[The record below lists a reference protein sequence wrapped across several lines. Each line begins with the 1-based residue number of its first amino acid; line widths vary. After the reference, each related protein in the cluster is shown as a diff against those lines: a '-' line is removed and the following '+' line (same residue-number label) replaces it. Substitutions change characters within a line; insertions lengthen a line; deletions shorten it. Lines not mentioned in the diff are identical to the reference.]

1 MQMIEHHPFWG
12 YLLLQMQVVFD
23 ETLPTYAATDCLR
36 YIWLN
41 PQRTRALT
49 LPQLGFVLVHELA
62 HQLLLTTARANGR
75 DARCWHRATD
85 YAINRIVTQIPHPSG
100 EGPLYTPVQGA
111 LRNRSF
117 NQLTAEGIYERLRR
131 DPSQYAP
138 GDGSTNEAGDTK
150 AATVIIGG
158 HRVIDHGG
166 GVDVHVPV
174 AFEGA
179 AGDEI
184 AERILEAV
192 AHSDMQQGRGDV
204 PGEARR
210 LVDLRTPR
218 VPWRRLLRQFVNAS
232 LTRDEYDPRRPNRR
246 WLSEGFVVPGLS
258 GERVQHVVVALDTS
272 GSMTAEQLSEACA
285 EIRTIAREV
294 AELQL
299 VVADAKVQ
307 EVVTLDHLEAW
318 LGKRAAKG
326 GGGTDHRPV
335 FAWLQEQ
342 RLHPDLFIGLTDLE
356 STFPDRKPAFPVL
369 WITPRRHGAAP
380 WGPVVEVT

>member
-41 PQRTRALT
+41 PTRTGALS
-49 LPQLGFVLVHELA
+49 LRQLGFVLVHELA
-62 HQLLLTTARANGR
+62 HQLQLTTARAKGR
-75 DARCWHRATD
+75 DAVCWHRATD

-100 EGPLYTPVQGA
+100 AGPLYTPVNGA
-111 LRNRSF
+111 LLDRSF
-117 NQLTAEGIYERLRR
+117 GQLTAEGIYERLWR
-131 DPSQYAP
+131 DPSRRAP
-138 GDGSTNEAGDTK
+138 AGKGKQGAGDTD
-150 AATVIIGG
+150 AEQLIVGG
-158 HRVIDHGG
+158 HRVVDHGG

-174 AFEGA
+174 PFEDAVGE
-179 AGDEI
+179 EI

-210 LVDLRTPR
+210 LVDLRAPR
-218 VPWRRLLRQFVNAS
+218 VPWRRILRQFVNAS

-258 GERVQHVVVALDTS
+258 GERVQLVVVALDTS

-285 EIRTIAREV
+285 EIRAIAREV
-294 AELQL
+294 ADLRL

-307 EVVTLDHLEAW
+307 EVVALDDLETW
-318 LGKRAAKG
+318 FRQRAAAG

-335 FAWLQEQ
+335 FAWMQEQ
-342 RLHPDLFIGLTDLE
+342 RLHPDLFIGLTDLQSE
-356 STFPDRKPAFPVL
+356 FPERAPGYPVL
-369 WITPRRHGAAP
+369 WVTPRRHGPAP
-380 WGPVVEVT
+380 WGHVVEVG